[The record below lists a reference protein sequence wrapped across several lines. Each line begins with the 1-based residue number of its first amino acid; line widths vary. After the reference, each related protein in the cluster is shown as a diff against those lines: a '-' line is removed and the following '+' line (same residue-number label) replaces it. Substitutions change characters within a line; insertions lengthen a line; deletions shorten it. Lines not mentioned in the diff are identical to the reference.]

1 MSTRSGLIE
10 TGSTGDGDRRLALG
24 RLANISDSP
33 LTHETGI
40 LAMIGRPLIFLV
52 TAISFAWPMIGRA
65 DVVTEWNLKSAQFT
79 VAGRL
84 SPPDAW
90 NVLATTGVSVSDALA
105 AISGKSPPLLVKLN
119 PSPDTSS
126 EAAVAAASHTVLL
139 KMIPG
144 QQEAIEAAY
153 QAALAK
159 IPDSASKQKGI
170 ALGSQAAQEVL
181 RARPK
186 DQTVES
192 YRPFATAGKYVPT
205 MLPVSLT
212 VALRKPWVL
221 ESCDQFRPGPPPALD
236 GTTWARDYNEI
247 KALGARINSQRTP
260 EQTEIAR
267 FWEATNPIVH
277 LPLAHSV
284 AEMPGRDP
292 VSNAHFLAILSMSAT
307 DALGA
312 VFDAK
317 YTYNFWRPV
326 TAIRNG
332 DIDGNDATE
341 RDASWL
347 PLIDTPMH
355 PEYPCAHCIVSG
367 TIGTLLKTA
376 LAGTPSPK
384 LTTSSPTAPDKPR
397 SWPNPDEF
405 MAEVALAR
413 IYDGVHYRTSTEVGT
428 AMGIKIGEFAASKH
442 LK

>member
-1 MSTRSGLIE
+1 MTTRSASIDVR
-10 TGSTGDGDRRLALG
+10 STGDRDRCLVVG
-24 RLANISDSP
+24 RLADISDGP
-33 LTHETGI
+33 LPLKKWIRRMFRRPVI
-40 LAMIGRPLIFLV
+40 LLV
-52 TAISFAWPMIGRA
+52 TAVSFAAPMIGRA

-119 PSPDTSS
+119 PSPDTSI
-126 EAAVAAASHTVLL
+126 EAAAAAASHAVLL

-144 QQEAIEAAY
+144 QQEGIEAAY

-159 IPDSASKQKGI
+159 IPDNPSKQKGI

-192 YRPFATAGKYVPT
+192 YRPFTTAGKYVPT
-205 MLPVSLT
+205 TLPVSLT

-221 ESCDQFRPGPPPALD
+221 DSCDQFRPGPPPALD
-236 GTTWARDYNEI
+236 STTWARDYNEI
-247 KALGARINSQRTP
+247 KALGARFNSQRTP
-260 EQTEIAR
+260 EQTEMAL

-292 VSNAHFLAILSMSAT
+292 MSNARLLAILSMSAT

-341 RDASWL
+341 REASWV

-367 TIGTLLKTA
+367 TIGTLLKTT

-384 LTTSSPTAPDKPR
+384 LMTSSPTAPDKPR
-397 SWPNPDEF
+397 SWANPDEF

-428 AMGIKIGEFAASKH
+428 AMGIKIAEFAASKH
-442 LK
+442 LR